1 MNKQENIIAIIISF
15 VVLSI
20 FTAIMGWCIDESM
33 YLHSACLYM
42 GIALGVLIGNGINAN
57 N

>member
-20 FTAIMGWCIDESM
+20 FIAILGWAIDEPSCI
-33 YLHSACLYM
+33 YNACLYV
-42 GIALGVLIGNGINAN
+42 GIALGVFIGNGIDADN
-57 N
+57 

>member
-1 MNKQENIIAIIISF
+1 MNKQENIIAIIIAA
-15 VVLSI
+15 LSI
-20 FTAIMGWCIDESM
+20 FTAIMGWCIDEPM
-33 YLHSACLYM
+33 CLHSACLYM